1 MSDMQ
6 SAMEDLKTVNGFVAC
21 GAFSSAGELLAEVS
35 TTGTTIAELGAHAN
49 DVLLKSQQT
58 TDMMGVGRGN
68 MIHVTAPKAQ
78 ILVRCLNENTDFA
91 ANEPGRAHVHMM
103 LVLSPE
109 GNIALGKMK
118 LEQTIQKVAPFCR

>member
-1 MSDMQ
+1 
-6 SAMEDLKTVNGFVAC
+6 MEDLKAVNGFVAVA
-21 GAFSSAGELLAEVS
+21 AFSSAGEVLGEIS
-35 TTGTTIAELGAHAN
+35 TTGSSVAELGALAN

-68 MIHVTAPKAQ
+68 MIHITAPKAQ
-78 ILVRCLNENTDFA
+78 ILVRCLNENTVFA
-91 ANEPGRAHVHMM
+91 GNEAGRAHVHMM
-103 LVLSPE
+103 LVLAPD